1 MTIQEKAEL
10 IIKDIKKKKE
20 ITLYRYLKELQIMI
34 ISIFM
39 DQNIIF

>member
-1 MTIQEKAEL
+1 MTIQAKAER
-10 IIKDIKKKKE
+10 IKLKKKRE
-20 ITLYRYLKELQIMI
+20 TIEKELQIMI